1 MEQSNIPSG
10 WLPALAAFIF
20 LAPVMVQAATLNVT
34 VSNAQTGA
42 KLDKISISVIPQTGD
57 GRESAT
63 DAMGAVQ
70 FADLPAGIYAV
81 SASSL
86 SYADKVVSNVELQGD
101 ETKSVEIALFSRVIQ
116 LDQVSVTTSRRQ
128 EKVLEAPAAVS
139 VLDDSQIR
147 SRAALT
153 PMEHFKS
160 IAAVDTF
167 NTGISQGNVTIRGFS
182 NVLSSSLLSLV
193 DNRIASVPSLR
204 VNAYTL
210 VSTPDNDID
219 QIEVVSGPGSA
230 LYGPNSANGV
240 IHILTKSPFGSEG
253 TQASLATGER
263 GVFVGS
269 FRHAGSINNKLGYKV
284 TGEYT
289 QGEDWHYTDPVEQ
302 QLRLQRINAGVPED
316 DVRIGARNFDME
328 KQNFEA
334 RVDYRVNDD
343 LTTIFNGGYT
353 QATGI
358 ELTGIGAAQATGW
371 TYRYVQARALYKD
384 LFAQAFLNK
393 SNAGD
398 TFLLREGSPLVDRS
412 TLLVGQLQHGVSLGS
427 RERLTYGVDLLL
439 TRPNTDGT
447 INGAN
452 EENDNINEIGVYLQS
467 ETELTEKL
475 KLVAATRFDR
485 HNQLEGTVF
494 SPRAALVFQPISDH
508 NFRATYNRAFTT
520 PTTNNLFVDVRAA
533 EDAFGL
539 GAAFSSTLGF
549 SPSTD
554 IRAQG
559 VPQEGFHFSR
569 SANGRPL
576 FRSPF
581 APLANMAPG
590 DYIDLDNP
598 QFTNVMWSV
607 ARGAVMN
614 GFLSEIQ
621 KGLGALG
628 VPDTQIQAQ
637 VGLLSQVLDAAVPQQ
652 ISEVKNVMRTID
664 LETLEFAE
672 VNDVF
677 DVERLEP
684 TITQTFEIGYK
695 GTLFNKL
702 LVGVDAYHTKIRN
715 FVGSIAAETPNVFLD
730 PATLSTSLGR
740 QIAATLSDPQN
751 AVANAAMVAA
761 LDTNPL
767 AGGNGNGSAVDE
779 LTTLFTQGAAMIPFG
794 TVSPMESEYPTA
806 VTTTY
811 RNFGELSVNGLDF
824 KFAYFL
830 NQNWN
835 FGGTYSLVS
844 EDLFEK
850 VDGLRDIALN
860 APRNKF
866 GVSVEYLN
874 SNLNNLTTQLRLRF
888 VDAFPVDSGIYHG
901 TVERYTTIDLNTG
914 YSLPFSPNTRVSL
927 AVQNLLN
934 NKHQE
939 FVGVPEIGRLS
950 LFRITQSL

>member
-10 WLPALAAFIF
+10 WFPVLVAVFLLAS
-20 LAPVMVQAATLNVT
+20 VMAQAGTLNVT
-34 VSNAQTGA
+34 VSDAQTGA
-42 KLDKISISVIPQTGD
+42 KLDNITIAVVPQTGD
-57 GRESAT
+57 SREGAT
-63 DAMGAVQ
+63 GAMGSAQ
-70 FADLPAGIYAV
+70 FEELPAGIYAV

-128 EKVLEAPAAVS
+128 EKVLEAPASVS
-139 VLDDSQIR
+139 ILDDSQIQ
-147 SRAALT
+147 SRASLT

-160 IAAVDTF
+160 MAAVDTF
-167 NTGISQGNVTIRGFS
+167 NTGISQGNVTVRGFS

-210 VSTPDNDID
+210 VPTTDEDID

-253 TQASLATGER
+253 TQVSLATGER
-263 GVFVGS
+263 GVFMGS
-269 FRHAGSINNKLGYKV
+269 CRHAGSISNKLGYKL
-284 TGEYT
+284 TGAYT
-289 QGEDWHYTDPVEQ
+289 QGEDWRYTDPTEQ
-302 QLRLQRINAGVPED
+302 HLRQQRIDAGVPED

-328 KQNFEA
+328 QRRLEA
-334 RVDYRVNDD
+334 RVDYRVSDD
-343 LTTIFNGGYT
+343 LTAIFNGGYT

-358 ELTGIGAAQATGW
+358 ELTGIGAAQAADW
-371 TYRYVQARALYKD
+371 TYSFVQARALYKD
-384 LFAQAFLNK
+384 VFAQAFLNK

-427 RERLTYGVDLLL
+427 RERLTYGVDMLL
-439 TRPNTDGT
+439 TRPDTDGT

-452 EENDNINEIGVYLQS
+452 EDIDNINEIGVYLQS
-467 ETELTEKL
+467 ETVLTEKL
-475 KLVAATRFDR
+475 KFAAATRFDK
-485 HNQLEGTVF
+485 HNRLEGTVF
-494 SPRAALVFQPISDH
+494 SPRAALVFQPLSNH
-508 NFRATYNRAFTT
+508 NLRATYNRAFTT

-539 GAAFSSTLGF
+539 GALFSPTLKF

-569 SANGRPL
+569 SANGRPR

-581 APLANMAPG
+581 APLARMTPN

-598 QFTNVMWSV
+598 QFTNVMWNV

-614 GFLSEIQ
+614 GFLSEVQ
-621 KGLGALG
+621 QALGALG
-628 VPDTQIQAQ
+628 TPDPLTQVQ
-637 VGLLSQVLDAAVPQQ
+637 VDLLSQALDAVAPQQ
-652 ISEVKNVMRTID
+652 ISDVRNVMRTID

-672 VNDVF
+672 VDDAF
-677 DVERLEP
+677 DVDPLKP
-684 TITQTFEIGYK
+684 TITQTFEVGYK

-730 PATLSTSLGR
+730 PATLSASLGK
-740 QIAATLSDPQN
+740 QFAAALNNPQN
-751 AVANAAMVAA
+751 VIANGVLIAA
-761 LDTNPL
+761 LDSNPS

-779 LTTLFTQGAAMIPFG
+779 LTKLFTEGAAAIPFG
-794 TVSPMESEYPTA
+794 TVSPMEAHDPTA
-806 VTTTY
+806 VTSTY
-811 RNFGELSVNGLDF
+811 RNFGDLSVNGLDF

-835 FGGTYSLVS
+835 LGGNYSLVS

-874 SNLNNLTTQLRLRF
+874 SNLNNLTAQLRLRF
-888 VDAFPVDSGIYHG
+888 VDAFPVDSGVYHG

-934 NKHQE
+934 NKHRE